1 MSQSSIKKNFA
12 YKSILTISTY
22 LISFITFPYVARV
35 LGVEHIG
42 LVNFVDNT
50 VNYFL
55 LFATMGIGLLGV
67 REIAAV
73 KENKKNKMAVLCR
86 KVKENI
92 KNFWQ
97 DEDGMGVV
105 EIVLIIVVLIGLV
118 IIFKS
123 QITALVNKLLSKM
136 SSQANK
142 I

>member
-1 MSQSSIKKNFA
+1 MKIKQERKNIMKTDVIKTA
-12 YKSILTISTY
+12 
-22 LISFITFPYVARV
+22 
-35 LGVEHIG
+35 
-42 LVNFVDNT
+42 
-50 VNYFL
+50 
-55 LFATMGIGLLGV
+55 
-67 REIAAV
+67 
-73 KENKKNKMAVLCR
+73 
-86 KVKENI
+86 VKENI

>member
-1 MSQSSIKKNFA
+1 MKTDVIK
-12 YKSILTISTY
+12 T
-22 LISFITFPYVARV
+22 
-35 LGVEHIG
+35 
-42 LVNFVDNT
+42 
-50 VNYFL
+50 
-55 LFATMGIGLLGV
+55 
-67 REIAAV
+67 AV
-73 KENKKNKMAVLCR
+73 KENKKNKMAVLCG
-86 KVKENI
+86 KLKENI

>member
-1 MSQSSIKKNFA
+1 MKTDVIK
-12 YKSILTISTY
+12 T
-22 LISFITFPYVARV
+22 
-35 LGVEHIG
+35 
-42 LVNFVDNT
+42 
-50 VNYFL
+50 
-55 LFATMGIGLLGV
+55 
-67 REIAAV
+67 AV

-105 EIVLIIVVLIGLV
+105 EIVLIGLV

>member
-1 MSQSSIKKNFA
+1 MKTDVIK
-12 YKSILTISTY
+12 T
-22 LISFITFPYVARV
+22 
-35 LGVEHIG
+35 
-42 LVNFVDNT
+42 
-50 VNYFL
+50 
-55 LFATMGIGLLGV
+55 
-67 REIAAV
+67 AV
-73 KENKKNKMAVLCR
+73 KENKKNKMAELCR